1 MWESAGPHVA
11 DQLVTEPGFQAAEW
25 IAVLSPVRSRLIP
38 ELRELF
44 AAESRPLAARNAAA
58 AALAE

>member
-1 MWESAGPHVA
+1 MA